1 MLGREGKDEGERN
14 AEEFRYRSLKIF
26 RETDITIYYVPHRW
40 KFCFDTA
47 PQKKITTNYLTQL
60 AM

>member
-47 PQKKITTNYLTQL
+47 PQKRSLLTT
-60 AM
+60 